1 MVVDLSKLEPG
12 QPLLDERIV
21 ISATAAEAYRAAVGD
36 DTALYAD
43 ERLVPPMAVVALVMG
58 AAMRA
63 VELPAGA
70 VHTGQELEFA
80 APVSEGAELSCIAKV
95 AQNGLRRGTRFLVI
109 EIRGQLEDEL
119 AVAGRVSIAVTE
131 ADDADAR

>member
-1 MVVDLSKLEPG
+1 MKDLSQLKPG
-12 QPLLDERIV
+12 QSLLDERIV
-21 ISATAAEAYRAAVGD
+21 ISAAAAEAYRTAIED

-43 ERLVPPMAVVALVMG
+43 ERLVPPMAVAALVMG

-80 APVSEGAELSCIAKV
+80 APISEGAELSCSATV
-95 AQNGLRRGTRFLVI
+95 AQNSVRRGTRFLVL
-109 EIRGQLEDEL
+109 EIRGEQEGEL
-119 AVAGRVSIAVTE
+119 AVAGRVTIAVAE
-131 ADDADAR
+131 ADDGSGAR